1 MKILVTGGAG
11 FIASQIVDAYLA
23 LGHEV
28 AIIDNLSTG
37 DRKNLNPKARFY
49 ELDLRGEAAAKV
61 VEDFKPEVLNLHGAQ
76 IDVRKSV
83 GDVRFDADTNI
94 GGTINMVEAARRGG
108 ALKRVVYAA
117 SGGSMYGDAA
127 QVPTPE
133 TAPPAGVSPYAVSK
147 FTGELYLSCFKA
159 MYGLHYVA
167 LRYANVYGPRQNLHG
182 EAGVV
187 AIFAQRLLAG
197 QAPLIHWDGEQR
209 KDYVHVRDV
218 AAANMRALEAGS
230 GEAFNLGGGVATSVN
245 ELYAELERQLKSGLA
260 PRYGPKREGD
270 VRLSS
275 LAIDKAARLLGWR
288 PRVALAEGMVDTVA
302 FFRAQRARETKA
314 RA

>member
-187 AIFAQRLLAG
+187 AIFAERLLRGDACTIYGDGG
-197 QAPLIHWDGEQR
+197 QTRDFVYVGDVVEANVKALTTDFCGGVNICTQTETDVNRVYALLAKNLGVSTPAKHAPERLGEQR
-209 KDYVHVRDV
+209 RSVL
-218 AAANMRALEAGS
+218 ANG
-230 GEAFNLGGGVATSVN
+230 
-245 ELYAELERQLKSGLA
+245 
-260 PRYGPKREGD
+260 
-270 VRLSS
+270 
-275 LAIDKAARLLGWR
+275 KAKEVLGWTPKFDVER
-288 PRVALAEGMVDTVA
+288 GMAETI
-302 FFRAQRARETKA
+302 RWYREH
-314 RA
+314 R

>member
-108 ALKRVVYAA
+108 AVKRVVYAA
-117 SGGSMYGDAA
+117 SGGSMYGDTTLI
-127 QVPTPE
+127 PTPE
-133 TAPPAGVSPYAVSK
+133 TAPPAGVSPYAISK
-147 FTGELYLSCFKA
+147 FSGELYLSCFKA

-187 AIFAQRLLAG
+187 AIFAERLLRGDACTIYGDGG
-197 QAPLIHWDGEQR
+197 QTRDFVYVGDVVDANVKALTTDFCGGVNICTQTETDVNRVYALLAKNLGVSTPAKHAPERLGEQR
-209 KDYVHVRDV
+209 RSVLANGKAKDV
-218 AAANMRALEAGS
+218 
-230 GEAFNLGGGVATSVN
+230 
-245 ELYAELERQLKSGLA
+245 
-260 PRYGPKREGD
+260 
-270 VRLSS
+270 
-275 LAIDKAARLLGWR
+275 LGWAPKFDVER
-288 PRVALAEGMVDTVA
+288 GMAETI
-302 FFRAQRARETKA
+302 RWYREH
-314 RA
+314 R